1 MKSYEQQIGWRGST
15 ARVWRCGGYNV
26 LRSGLLRHI
35 VSVYLG
41 GNTEPA
47 IPPIVVFLSNR
58 NPRGHQMKCFVCGAN
73 AEKIA
78 TTIDAASIL
87 CPVCGE
93 YDVSSSAIVTGQME
107 KLEPGQRRDALL
119 QAKRSA
125 QPGTRPMIDI
135 YLLA

>member
-1 MKSYEQQIGWRGST
+1 
-15 ARVWRCGGYNV
+15 
-26 LRSGLLRHI
+26 
-35 VSVYLG
+35 
-41 GNTEPA
+41 
-47 IPPIVVFLSNR
+47 
-58 NPRGHQMKCFVCGAN
+58 MKCFVCGAN